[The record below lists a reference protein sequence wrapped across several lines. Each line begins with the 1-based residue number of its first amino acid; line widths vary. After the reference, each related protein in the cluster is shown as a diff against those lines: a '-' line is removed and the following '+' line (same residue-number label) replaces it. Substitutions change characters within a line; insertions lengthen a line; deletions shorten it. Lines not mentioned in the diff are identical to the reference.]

1 MGGTIDD
8 SQTHEILSGAV
19 DSGINFID
27 LADVYARGQAERVAG
42 EWLLGRDRTQLVIS
56 SKVYW
61 PMSDGI
67 NDRGLSR
74 KHIMESCEASLRR
87 LGTDY
92 LDIYFCHRFDEDT
105 PLHETVRAM
114 DDLIRQGKVLYWG
127 TSCWTSA
134 QLKEAHRIAKALGAY
149 APIVEQPRYNLVD
162 RHVEA
167 DIMGTVKKLGMG
179 LVVWSPLAGGFLT
192 GKYNRDTKPKGSR
205 ADTSTWLDSVLT
217 PTNIDRS
224 RALSS
229 LAKEAGLPV
238 HQLAL
243 AWILTHDE
251 VSSAITGASR
261 VEQLRSNI
269 EAVNIVLSDDLRDQI
284 ETIFS

>member
-8 SQTHEILSGAV
+8 AQTHEILSGAIEG
-19 DSGINFID
+19 GINFID

-42 EWLLGRDRTQLVIS
+42 EWLLGRDRAQLVIS

-74 KHIMESCEASLRR
+74 KHIMESCEGSLRR

-105 PLHETVRAM
+105 PLKETVRAM
-114 DDLIRQGKVLYWG
+114 DDLIRQGKILYWG
-127 TSCWTSA
+127 TSCWTAA
-134 QLKEAHRIAKALGAY
+134 QLKEVHRVAASIGAH

-162 RHVEA
+162 RHIET
-167 DIMGTVKKLGMG
+167 DIMSTAKKLGMG
-179 LVVWSPLAGGFLT
+179 LVVWSPLAGGLLT
-192 GKYNRDTKPKGSR
+192 GKYDGDKKPRGSR
-205 ADTSTWLDSVLT
+205 ADTSNWLDSMLT
-217 PTNIDRS
+217 DTNLERS
-224 RALSS
+224 QAFSA
-229 LAKEAGLPV
+229 LAKEAGVPA

-243 AWILTHDE
+243 AWLLTHDE
-251 VSSAITGASR
+251 ISSAITGASNAG
-261 VEQLRSNI
+261 QLRSNI
-269 EAVNIVLSDDLRDQI
+269 VAVNIVLQEDLRDRV
-284 ETIFS
+284 EAIFS